1 MNDYIALLESLI
13 RTRPV
18 TTDPDRV
25 NAATS
30 VMRDFLQARGVF
42 CRTEEFAGRQIL
54 YASNRDSGAP
64 DIILNSHMLK

>member
-18 TTDPDRV
+18 TSAPERV
-25 NAATS
+25 NAATA

-42 CRTEEFAGRQIL
+42 CRTE
-54 YASNRDSGAP
+54 
-64 DIILNSHMLK
+64 